1 LILDKTL
8 SKEFSATCVHTSL
21 HKLKKQGLKKQKQK
35 KISRGALLG
44 LQDHDRKTTLYFENT
59 HTVE

>member
-8 SKEFSATCVHTSL
+8 SKEFSATCVHISL

-35 KISRGALLG
+35 KILHDALMD
-44 LQDHDRKTTLYFENT
+44 LQGCDKRIILHYEC
-59 HTVE
+59 